1 MVPDLLQA
9 FQIIPQLHIK
19 SIGNDL
25 RVLSILVILLPIQ
38 KPVWDFEL
46 TRVGNNS
53 HQIVQLSCT
62 QFPSSLVHV
71 DIGLLADEVGE
82 AATDTFDG
90 GESEHDFLLSIHICV
105 QHTKD
110 VLKILVCHQRHFAE
124 DTTARLFA
132 TDSVNV

>member
-1 MVPDLLQA
+1 MKYKKKRERESSGPDLLQA
-9 FQIIPQLHIK
+9 FQIISQLHIK

-62 QFPSSLVHV
+62 QFPSSNK
-71 DIGLLADEVGE
+71 
-82 AATDTFDG
+82 
-90 GESEHDFLLSIHICV
+90 SKK
-105 QHTKD
+105 TKQIQNQYEQI
-110 VLKILVCHQRHFAE
+110 LYKIRNNNNKNQI
-124 DTTARLFA
+124 
-132 TDSVNV
+132 